1 MGGGA
6 SEMMRGLW
14 EQALDIARASFHQKG
29 AERHRWR
36 ALVTGTSLVGMTRH
50 ASGDVQAGLA
60 SADSAQAMADHTDKR
75 RDSLSQHQDAAIPC
89 ALHRIAALRFAMVCP
104 RHPSPPPPTARK
116 A

>member
-1 MGGGA
+1 M
-6 SEMMRGLW
+6 
-14 EQALDIARASFHQKG
+14 DIARASFHQKG

-36 ALVTGTSLVGMTRH
+36 ALVAGNSLVGLTKH
-50 ASGDVQAGLA
+50 ASGDVQAGVA

-104 RHPSPPPPTARK
+104 RDSQKEAEHEVLPYRGSSRCRRSSRK
-116 A
+116 CN